1 MIKRGPIIAISGI
14 VMILISLSVAAT
26 IVPSNVTGP
35 GNFSMSNLFEGMF
48 NEISNE
54 IEIMPEDTA
63 FFSYSTMS
71 SDVPLMWGI
80 QIIDFESGD
89 ELSVSISNIF
99 GDEYGKFVQDEPI
112 LFELLQITQSDTLN
126 FELTNLGSES
136 ITVVL
141 MFSEDPENSAALTDP
156 NSPVMNTILPLVIS
170 GFLLILGI
178 IVSVIGAIVILV
190 DLKNNQNNK
199 RNY

>member
-14 VMILISLSVAAT
+14 VMILVSVFVAT
-26 IVPSNVTGP
+26 ATVPSNITGP
-35 GNFSMSNLFEGMF
+35 GSLSMSNLFEGMF

-54 IEIMPEDTA
+54 VEIMPHETA
-63 FFSYSTMS
+63 FFSYSTLS

-89 ELSVSISNIF
+89 ELSVNISNIF
-99 GDEYGKFVQDEPI
+99 GDVYGTFVQDEPI

-126 FELTNLGSES
+126 FELTNLSSES

-141 MFSEDPENSAALTDP
+141 MFSEDPENSSALSDP

-170 GFLLILGI
+170 GFMLILGI
-178 IVSVIGAIVILV
+178 IVSIIGAIVILV

>member
-63 FFSYSTMS
+63 FFSYSTIS

-99 GDEYGKFVQDEPI
+99 GDEYGKFNQDEPI

>member
-1 MIKRGPIIAISGI
+1 M
-14 VMILISLSVAAT
+14 SV
-26 IVPSNVTGP
+26 G
-35 GNFSMSNLFEGMF
+35 
-48 NEISNE
+48 
-54 IEIMPEDTA
+54 
-63 FFSYSTMS
+63 
-71 SDVPLMWGI
+71 
-80 QIIDFESGD
+80 
-89 ELSVSISNIF
+89 ISNIF
-99 GDEYGKFVQDEPI
+99 GDEYGKFNQDEPI

>member
-14 VMILISLSVAAT
+14 VMILISVSVAAT

-35 GNFSMSNLFEGMF
+35 DSLSMSNLFEGMF

-54 IEIMPEDTA
+54 IEIMPDDTA
-63 FFSYSTMS
+63 FFPYSTLS

-89 ELSVSISNIF
+89 ELSVNISNIF

-126 FELTNLGSES
+126 FELKNLGSES
-136 ITVVL
+136 ITVAL

-178 IVSVIGAIVILV
+178 IVSVIGTIVILI

>member
-14 VMILISLSVAAT
+14 VLILVSLSVAVT
-26 IVPSNVTGP
+26 LVPSNVTGT
-35 GNFSMSNLFEGMF
+35 GNFYMSNLFEGMF

-54 IEIMPEDTA
+54 MEIMSKDTA
-63 FFSYSTMS
+63 FFSYSTLS

-80 QIIDFESGD
+80 QILDFESGD
-89 ELSVSISNIF
+89 ELSVNISNIF
-99 GDEYGKFVQDEPI
+99 GDDYGKFVQDEPV
-112 LFELLQITQSDTLN
+112 LFEVMQIAQSDTLN
-126 FELTNLGSES
+126 FEITNLGPES
-136 ITVVL
+136 ITVIL

-170 GFLLILGI
+170 SFLLVLGI
-178 IVSVIGAIVILV
+178 VLSVIGAIVILV

>member
-14 VMILISLSVAAT
+14 ILILVSLSIAAT
-26 IVPSNVTGP
+26 LVPSNVTGT

-54 IEIMPEDTA
+54 IEIMSEDTA
-63 FFSYSTMS
+63 FFSYSTLS

-80 QIIDFESGD
+80 QILDFESGD
-89 ELSVSISNIF
+89 ELSVNISNIF
-99 GDEYGKFVQDEPI
+99 GDNYGKFVQDEPI

-126 FELTNLGSES
+126 FEITNLGPES
-136 ITVVL
+136 ITVIL

-156 NSPVMNTILPLVIS
+156 NSPVINTILPLVIS

-178 IVSVIGAIVILV
+178 IVSVVGAIVILV

>member
-14 VMILISLSVAAT
+14 AMILISVSLAAT

-54 IEIMPEDTA
+54 IEIMPGDTA
-63 FFSYSTMS
+63 FFSYSTLS

-89 ELSVSISNIF
+89 ELSVNISNIF

-136 ITVVL
+136 VTVVL

-156 NSPVMNTILPLVIS
+156 
-170 GFLLILGI
+170 
-178 IVSVIGAIVILV
+178 
-190 DLKNNQNNK
+190 
-199 RNY
+199 

>member
-1 MIKRGPIIAISGI
+1 MIKRGPIIAILGI
-14 VMILISLSVAAT
+14 ILILVSLSIAAT
-26 IVPSNVTGP
+26 LVPSNVTGT

-54 IEIMPEDTA
+54 IEIMSEDTA
-63 FFSYSTMS
+63 FFSYSTLS

-80 QIIDFESGD
+80 QILDFESGD
-89 ELSVSISNIF
+89 ELSVNISNIF
-99 GDEYGKFVQDEPI
+99 GDNYGKFVQDEPI

-126 FELTNLGSES
+126 FEITNLGPES
-136 ITVVL
+136 ITVIL

-156 NSPVMNTILPLVIS
+156 NSPVINTILPLVIS

-178 IVSVIGAIVILV
+178 IVSVVGAIVILV